1 MGDRQETDT
10 RHTSGTMFGAVFL
23 ISTLAMVSSI
33 PLKEMVCPQYTA
45 LDHPTFYP
53 NPEDCGSYYMCDAGG
68 TPVLMPCPSGLYW
81 NSNLNVCD
89 WPSNVECEES
99 GESSSSEECGRE
111 PLTASW
117 THPHHHPHPQRRERE
132 RINWSWLSGSSERGL
147 SDY

>member
-1 MGDRQETDT
+1 MGRQTRDRHQT
-10 RHTSGTMFGAVFL
+10 HGGTMFGAVFL

-89 WPSNVECEES
+89 WPSTVECEES
-99 GESSSSEECGRE
+99 GESSSSEECEEGATDCE
-111 PLTASW
+111 LDS
-117 THPHHHPHPQRRERE
+117 
-132 RINWSWLSGSSERGL
+132 SSSSSSSSEEGEGEDKLVLALRKQ
-147 SDY
+147 

>member
-1 MGDRQETDT
+1 MGRDKTERRGGRQTDRQETDT

-45 LDHPTFYP
+45 PTIP
-53 NPEDCGSYYMCDAGG
+53 PSIQTQRTVEVTTCVTLVG
-68 TPVLMPCPSGLYW
+68 PVLMPCPSGLYW

-99 GESSSSEECGRE
+99 GES
-111 PLTASW
+111 
-117 THPHHHPHPQRRERE
+117 
-132 RINWSWLSGSSERGL
+132 
-147 SDY
+147 